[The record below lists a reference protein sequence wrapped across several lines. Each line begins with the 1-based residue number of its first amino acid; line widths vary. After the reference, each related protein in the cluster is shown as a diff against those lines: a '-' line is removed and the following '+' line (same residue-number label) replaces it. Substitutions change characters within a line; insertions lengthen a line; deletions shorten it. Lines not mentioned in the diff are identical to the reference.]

1 MKNGSIGKA
10 YGYQM
15 GVKHQYKEGMMDQT
29 DRVIYDLKNNPYSR
43 RIMTN
48 LYVHQDLHE
57 MNLYPCAYSMT
68 FNVTKEKDS
77 DVLTLNGILN
87 QRSQD
92 VLTANNWN
100 VCQYAVLIYML
111 AQVCGMKA
119 GELVHVIADA
129 HIYDRH
135 IPMIEELIAR
145 EPLPAPT
152 FWLNPEVKDFY
163 DFTPDDVRLDNYET
177 HPQMKNYT
185 GGCIKKRIESERQIS
200 YMKAI
205 LAADKN
211 WGIGY
216 NNRLL
221 VSIPSDMKFFR
232 RTTTGKVVVMGRKT
246 LESFPNG
253 LPLKNRTNIVLTAN
267 PDYDVKD
274 AVIVHSKDELL
285 EELKKYNE
293 DDIYV
298 IGGESVYRMMLPY
311 CDTVLVTKID
321 RAFQADTH
329 FPNLDEME
337 EWTLTEESEEQT
349 CFDLEFRFT
358 KYERK

>member
-1 MKNGSIGKA
+1 
-10 YGYQM
+10 
-15 GVKHQYKEGMMDQT
+15 
-29 DRVIYDLKNNPYSR
+29 
-43 RIMTN
+43 
-48 LYVHQDLHE
+48 
-57 MNLYPCAYSMT
+57 
-68 FNVTKEKDS
+68 
-77 DVLTLNGILN
+77 
-87 QRSQD
+87 
-92 VLTANNWN
+92 
-100 VCQYAVLIYML
+100 
-111 AQVCGMKA
+111 
-119 GELVHVIADA
+119 
-129 HIYDRH
+129 
-135 IPMIEELIAR
+135 
-145 EPLPAPT
+145 
-152 FWLNPEVKDFY
+152 
-163 DFTPDDVRLDNYET
+163 
-177 HPQMKNYT
+177 
-185 GGCIKKRIESERQIS
+185 
-200 YMKAI
+200 MKAI

-232 RTTTGKVVVMGRKT
+232 QTTTGKVVVMGRKT

-358 KYERK
+358 KNERK